1 MFNSIDALSAFVQ
14 AAELGSFSAA
24 ARHLG
29 KSQSTVS
36 EAISNLEIDAGLTL
50 FDRTQ
55 RQIKL
60 TAAGMQLLIHARQ
73 VLNSHDA
80 LKRQASALHAG
91 LEAQLSI
98 VLSDTFQSREFELL
112 LSEFAERF
120 PLLRLECLA
129 DEDQDV
135 LHLLRSGRAQLG
147 LIRAQAAYGA
157 DFSALPIPGQREMA
171 IYVSQQHPL
180 AHIENLSIAMLAE
193 HRELALSSYTQDS
206 TAQYSPRC
214 WLAPSYLML
223 LEMTLRG
230 FGWAALPTWQVENFG
245 RGQLVQLK
253 LPNWPRNVQ
262 VDVIWSRHATLG
274 PACSWLIDHISQTR
288 PST

>member
-29 KSQSTVS
+29 KSQSTIS
-36 EAISNLEIDAGLTL
+36 EAISNLEVDAGLAL
-50 FDRTQ
+50 FDRTA

-60 TAAGMQLLIHARQ
+60 TPAGVQLLNHARQ

-98 VLSDTFQSREFELL
+98 VMSDTFQSREFESL

-135 LHLLRSGRAQLG
+135 LHLLHTGRAHLG
-147 LIRAQAAYGA
+147 LIRAQASYGA
-157 DFSALPIPGQREMA
+157 DFSALPIPGRREMA

-180 AHIENLSIAMLAE
+180 AKIENPSVAMLAE
-193 HRELALSSYTQDS
+193 HRELVLSSYMENS
-206 TAQYSPRC
+206 NAQYSPRC

-230 FGWAALPTWQVENFG
+230 FGWAALPTWQAEYFG
-245 RGQLVQLK
+245 QNQLVQLK

-262 VDVIWSRHATLG
+262 VDVIWSRHAILG
-274 PACSWLIDHISQTR
+274 PACSWLIDHISQTG
-288 PST
+288 

>member
-29 KSQSTVS
+29 KSQSTIS

-55 RQIKL
+55 RQL
-60 TAAGMQLLIHARQ
+60 TPAGVQLLIHARQ

-112 LSEFAERF
+112 LSQFAERF

-135 LHLLRSGRAQLG
+135 LHLLRSGRAHLG
-147 LIRAQAAYGA
+147 LIRAQANYGA

-180 AHIENLSIAMLAE
+180 AQIAQPTVAMLAE

-206 TAQYSPRC
+206 NAQYSPRC

-223 LEMTLRG
+223 LEMTLRS

-245 RGQLVQLK
+245 HGQLVQLK
-253 LPNWPRNVQ
+253 LPNWPRSVQ
-262 VDVIWSRHATLG
+262 VDVIWSRHAKLG
-274 PACSWLIDHISQTR
+274 PACSWLIDHISQTLK
-288 PST
+288 P